1 MSILRESYLYHLW
14 AVLCTV
20 YYDSAVH
27 RCLVRMGAWC
37 NRQIDESRVLRVLCR
52 EGVAARAWEESILCR
67 LLTGLI
73 NLPAWL
79 LHKLY
84 LALRATFDDS
94 VFSRLA
100 FEMGHETAV
109 AQSWLI
115 MLLWVIPFSHW
126 NNAYSMLGFAALLVL
141 FYAGA
146 MSRRDFRLDVK
157 HIGFYPVVLFGA
169 MFLAVLFSY
178 EPSASFRFLLYHISA
193 ALCVLVTVSA
203 VRGTEDLKRLAAGG
217 GVCVLVSS
225 LYGVYQRIQG
235 VEVNESYVDL
245 EVNAGMPGRVESYF
259 DNPNTFAE
267 VLILLLPLVLALI
280 LCSKRGISRV
290 TACGVFAV
298 GVLALGM
305 TYSRASWV
313 GMACAMV
320 VLVFLWKPKL
330 IPAFAVLC
338 VVMVPF
344 LPDTIWHPG
353 PDDLQSG
360 GYLHC
365 QPHPLVSGGT
375 GGHPGRLPSPARV
388 WAPPPCRTTSAT
400 STSTTQKRPSFT
412 PTTSTCRYGSRRDC
426 WGFWALWAPCC
437 GTSKRRPARSGTAPP
452 LPPAPSTCAG
462 AAGSVRRHGVR
473 SGGLPVELSP
483 GDVHF
488 LVRVR
493 ADHRGDQGLPPG
505 DGGGLM
511 EERNCPMEDPFAFLT
526 LNFLKKSE
534 IFPGS
539 LGTFRYRFQRTGKV
553 NDGTVQ
559 AWVYENIC
567 FEKAQHIETETFPWT
582 EEGMASLRSW
592 LNERLRERGSEL
604 YRVWGGR

>member
-146 MSRRDFRLDVK
+146 MSRRDFRLDVR

-193 ALCVLVTVSA
+193 AMCVLVTVSA

-245 EVNAGMPGRVESYF
+245 EVNAGMPGRVYSIF
-259 DNPNTFAE
+259 DNPNTFAQ
-267 VLILLLPLVLALI
+267 VLLLLLPLVLALMI
-280 LCSKRGISRV
+280 TARRWQWKVVCAGIF
-290 TACGVFAV
+290 CV
-298 GVLALGM
+298 GGMAMAM

-313 GMACAMV
+313 GLACTMAV
-320 VLVFLWKPKL
+320 FVFLWKPKL
-330 IPAFAVLC
+330 IPAFIVLC
-338 VVMVPF
+338 VLAVPF
-344 LPDTIWHPG
+344 LPTTVLNRILTITNTA
-353 PDDLQSG
+353 DS
-360 GYLHC
+360 
-365 QPHPLVSGGT
+365 
-375 GGHPGRLPSPARV
+375 
-388 WAPPPCRTTSAT
+388 
-400 STSTTQKRPSFT
+400 STS
-412 PTTSTCRYGSRRDC
+412 SRVPLYKA
-426 WGFWALWAPCC
+426 ALAVI
-437 GTSKRRPARSGTAPP
+437 RRSPITGAGLGTA
-452 LPPAPSTCAG
+452 AT
-462 AAGSVRRHGVR
+462 
-473 SGGLPVELSP
+473 
-483 GDVHF
+483 
-488 LVRVR
+488 
-493 ADHRGDQGLPPG
+493 
-505 DGGGLM
+505 
-511 EERNCPMEDPFAFLT
+511 
-526 LNFLKKSE
+526 
-534 IFPGS
+534 
-539 LGTFRYRFQRTGKV
+539 
-553 NDGTVQ
+553 Q
-559 AWVYENIC
+559 A
-567 FEKAQHIETETFPWT
+567 
-582 EEGMASLRSW
+582 
-592 LNERLRERGSEL
+592 
-604 YRVWGGR
+604 